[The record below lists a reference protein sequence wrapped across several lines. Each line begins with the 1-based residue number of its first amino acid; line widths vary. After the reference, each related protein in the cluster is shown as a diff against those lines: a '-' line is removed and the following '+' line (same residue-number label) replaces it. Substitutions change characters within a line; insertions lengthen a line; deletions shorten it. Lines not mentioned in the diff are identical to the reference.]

1 MAILRPLPERL
12 SLESLAKRWGYDL
25 ENEVGVFFQ
34 DIASHCASG
43 HLSLF
48 TYYSGWGVE
57 ISEPPL
63 IDDYLDHDAEFKNKK
78 FQDAGLGTGGLKSSF
93 RFDELESGLRPRI
106 LNSYVELIGF
116 SEFFKLPA
124 MTMTRGQPPISRI
137 SCFAIEGKQFFP
149 IVIDDISES
158 VEVNEQSKLYGIEE
172 SDLLQSP
179 FYNPTW
185 FELTKID
192 VSLGFIDVLG
202 VEVQRLEDKSPAKA
216 SKKELWD
223 MYGWY
228 DDEIVDEDELEE
240 YERLTVTGQH
250 NGGSNNKTMVEQRMP
265 FFEKLADEQGGLEQI
280 TQYKKDDIW
289 EVLQKRNPEL
299 FDKGY
304 DDFFSALNEKG
315 IKFKNGRKGNSYI
328 PIADK

>member
-48 TYYSGWGVE
+48 SLYRGWAIE
-57 ISEPPL
+57 IK
-63 IDDYLDHDAEFKNKK
+63 DYRLHHDAAYKN
-78 FQDAGLGTGGLKSSF
+78 QRYRETGLGRGDYKSRF
-93 RFDELESGLRPRI
+93 KFDELESGARPVRMCQHIEIPGLSGLVRYYDIENKARLRTQFGYFKI
-106 LNSYVELIGF
+106 EVKNYVPLDIDF
-116 SEFFKLPA
+116 S
-124 MTMTRGQPPISRI
+124 S
-137 SCFAIEGKQFFP
+137 
-149 IVIDDISES
+149 
-158 VEVNEQSKLYGIEE
+158 
-172 SDLLQSP
+172 SDLSRV
-179 FYNPTW
+179 
-185 FELTKID
+185 LTSR
-192 VSLGFIDVLG
+192 VSKAEQPKLDHTSSFFSLAVINVDLDKIDVLG
-202 VEVQRLEDKSPAKA
+202 AEVQRLEDGSPAKA

-250 NGGSNNKTMVEQRMP
+250 NGGSNNKPMVEQRMP
-265 FFEKLADEQGGLEQI
+265 FFEKLADEKGGIEQI

-304 DDFFSALNEKG
+304 DDFFGALNEKG